1 MISKVVRT
9 EKELFQIKALTQGQQ
24 GRWTTWEWLIS
35 RTIGWAD
42 MWKIPATS
50 VCGMAQRRAAN
61 SSVPQVR
68 VCSTSL
74 SRCKHKVLHNLAEI
88 LEVRRVETARERLPP
103 TRQPIHF
110 VREGRR
116 AHNIIQL
123 QRSALS
129 RSCDWKLRINLDRQ
143 LRLLTEITATNLQP
157 DIILWSVTARQ
168 SSWQSSRLG
177 CRGFVGAST
186 KHFLKSVEV
195 TGPTLK
201 KVLKVHTLRNTR

>member
-1 MISKVVRT
+1 
-9 EKELFQIKALTQGQQ
+9 
-24 GRWTTWEWLIS
+24 
-35 RTIGWAD
+35 

-50 VCGMAQRRAAN
+50 VCGMAQRRAGN

-74 SRCKHKVLHNLAEI
+74 SLCKPALTQGRYRWCHDLTDKVLQKLAEI

-103 TRQPIHF
+103 TRQLIHF

-129 RSCDWKLRINLDRQ
+129 RSCDWNLRVDLDRQ

-157 DIILWSVTARQ
+157 DIILWSVHSPAVILAELKQYGGHWPHTQ
-168 SSWQSSRLG
+168 KGPESSY
-177 CRGFVGAST
+177 AT
-186 KHFLKSVEV
+186 TH
-195 TGPTLK
+195 
-201 KVLKVHTLRNTR
+201 